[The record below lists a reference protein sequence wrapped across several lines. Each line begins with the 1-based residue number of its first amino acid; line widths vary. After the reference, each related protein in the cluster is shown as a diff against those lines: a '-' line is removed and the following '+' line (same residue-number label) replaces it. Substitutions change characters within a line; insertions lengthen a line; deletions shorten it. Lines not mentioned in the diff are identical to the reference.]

1 MSEPRRL
8 HPLSPLL
15 SSARLVPQLGVVVLL
30 GGGLQLIALPILAV
44 VAVVVVGVRYLMWW
58 MLTYT
63 TGPES
68 IVVESGLLQ
77 RRRRELPYARIQQI
91 DLRRMLR
98 HRVGGL
104 VAVRIDSAGT
114 GEQAEVV
121 LDAVDEAEGER
132 LRGLLRSAPEA
143 FPNGDG
149 QWGVAP
155 PEPSAPGAPGGL
167 AWPPYPATP
176 PERVGPVDLGARAP
190 EPVDAVEPVVA
201 LGMGRLALAGIS
213 GRHLATLGAAIGF
226 LWSIYFQVRPA
237 SEDDVV
243 AWSVDADRLPLAL
256 IATVA
261 VAVGIPAVLALAAGA
276 SVLADGGFRLDRI
289 GPVLRARRGL
299 LDEREA
305 SLPLHRVQV
314 VRIARNPLRR
324 LLGYSTVSIHSAG
337 ASGPV
342 DGADSHVTVP
352 LLSQAEVDGVL
363 GLVVP
368 GVGTAVEL
376 RPAPP
381 AARRRAYV
389 RHIVPIILVS
399 GIAAVVS
406 WGLVGVPVGAL
417 ALLIAPF
424 LIVRAEAA
432 YRALGWARV
441 GDHVVARSGAF
452 GHHLAVVPIGKAQSS
467 RLIASW
473 FQRRAGLATLAIDV
487 AGRGPVPVVHDADR
501 TDLEA
506 LSLDAL
512 GAPSG
517 RLDEVDVRRRAAAV
531 RASDV
536 VAGDR

>member
-1 MSEPRRL
+1 
-8 HPLSPLL
+8 LL
-15 SSARLVPQLGVVVLL
+15 SSARLVPQLAVLAFL
-30 GGGLQLIALPILAV
+30 GGGLELVVLPFVGVV
-44 VAVVVVGVRYLMWW
+44 VAVVIGLRYLSWW
-58 MLTYT
+58 MFTYT
-63 TGPES
+63 VGPES

-91 DLRRMLR
+91 DTRRMLR
-98 HRVGGL
+98 HRIGGL

-132 LRGLLRSAPEA
+132 LRGLLRSVPGGAHAGDRAAPMAGPPGEGV
-143 FPNGDG
+143 P
-149 QWGVAP
+149 VAP
-155 PEPSAPGAPGGL
+155 GRHVS
-167 AWPPYPATP
+167 PAA
-176 PERVGPVDLGARAP
+176 VGPSSGRAGVP
-190 EPVDAVEPVVA
+190 GEDVVGSGDTAEPVVA
-201 LGMGRLALAGIS
+201 LGYGRLALAGVS

-226 LWSIYFQVRPA
+226 LWSIYFQARPA

-243 AWSVDADRLPLAL
+243 DWAVDPGGLPLAL
-256 IATVA
+256 IATLA
-261 VAVGIPAVLALAAGA
+261 VVVGIPAIFGLAAGA
-276 SVLADGGFRLDRI
+276 SILADGGYRLDRI

-324 LLGYSTVSIHSAG
+324 LLGFSAVSIHSAG

-342 DGADSHVTVP
+342 DGAESHVAVP
-352 LLSQAEVDGVL
+352 LLDRDELREVFA
-363 GLVVP
+363 LVVP
-368 GVGTAVEL
+368 GVSDEVDL
-376 RPAPP
+376 PPAPP

-389 RHIVPIILVS
+389 RHLVPLVVVAA
-399 GIAAVVS
+399 IAAIASWVVVGAPVG
-406 WGLVGVPVGAL
+406 GLVLLGAPLL
-417 ALLIAPF
+417 AG
-424 LIVRAEAA
+424 RAEAA

-452 GHHLAVVPIGKAQSS
+452 GHHVAVVPIAKAQSS

-473 FQRRAGLATLAIDV
+473 FQRRAGLATLAIAV

-501 TDLEA
+501 AALEA

-517 RLDEVDVRRRAAAV
+517 RRDEEDVRRRAAAV
-531 RASDV
+531 RAADV
-536 VAGDR
+536 APAVG